1 MTMSP
6 SPNAHHSVLI
16 ARACK
21 QSQARSKTLTHDLLS
36 LAPETLAYSTHEAI
50 EGRKILVK
58 QLRRDGRKKLLEQT
72 WLLQMRNRDEADE
85 MTVEVGGEGRSIG
98 ECAT

>member
-1 MTMSP
+1 MLTTQSSLRELVNSHRLVLKLSHMIYSP
-6 SPNAHHSVLI
+6 
-16 ARACK
+16 
-21 QSQARSKTLTHDLLS
+21 

-72 WLLQMRNRDEADE
+72 WLLQMENRDEADE
-85 MTVEVGGEGRSIG
+85 MTVADGGQLRGKLLLH
-98 ECAT
+98 